1 MSPTTTDQRPPLA
14 ASRTQRPLGTQLR
27 LVATVAIL
35 SCAALT
41 VTGAVLLF
49 FHRDQMLSG
58 SDADAG
64 GGVLRGAIFLFLAVG
79 VVLTAV
85 VAAVTVRS
93 VRTLER
99 RAAAAQDVAFTIAQH
114 LLPTLMHRLENGL
127 SADIDLPAP
136 EGVDDE
142 FGTIVDALTRVS
154 RLASDSA
161 IRIHRERDGFDRFAT
176 AAARRALTNTSHP
189 FAVLDELQ
197 RGAVTAEVK
206 EKLAGVD
213 RSIVRLRRDLENLLL
228 LANGTIPD
236 PHREPVSIGNIVL
249 DASGEVDQQ
258 WRVRKEFGAA
268 GWIVPEAAGAV
279 THLLAE
285 LIDNGIAY
293 TPTRLPVTVRTALT
307 HTGVAF
313 EVEDRGTGLPHELVE
328 RLNRRL
334 QENPQFAELA
344 ESQFGLFVVG
354 RLGAQLG
361 LTVRLRE
368 SIYGGLSAVVLVP
381 DRLLTT
387 QPADDEPPAASIT
400 APIPI
405 PITPAGSPAPPVASP
420 SPLTDR
426 PVPPADGPTPRAESA
441 AAPVAPIETAPDSEL
456 TVDGLPLR
464 MPGRSLSPHLRAE
477 SVHDPARSGGYAV
490 DHRSAEQIEELFAG
504 FPTRE
509 ES

>member
-1 MSPTTTDQRPPLA
+1 MPPTPTDERPLRATP
-14 ASRTQRPLGTQLR
+14 SSQRPLGTLLR
-27 LVATVAIL
+27 IVALVAIL

-41 VTGAVLLF
+41 VTGAALLF
-49 FHRDQMLSG
+49 FHARAMGAGTAANAAGSG
-58 SDADAG
+58 M
-64 GGVLRGAIFLFLAVG
+64 LRGAALLFLAVG
-79 VVLTAV
+79 TVFTVVVGVVVL
-85 VAAVTVRS
+85 RS
-93 VRTLER
+93 IRTLRR
-99 RAAAAQDVAFTIAQH
+99 RAAAAQDVAFTVAQH
-114 LLPTLMHRLENGL
+114 LLPTLMRRLESGL

-136 EGVDDE
+136 ESVDDE

-189 FAVLDELQ
+189 FVVLDELQ
-197 RGAVTAEVK
+197 RGPVTAEVK
-206 EKLAGVD
+206 EQLAGID
-213 RSIVRLRRDLENLLL
+213 RSLVRLRRDLENLLL
-228 LANGTIPD
+228 LANGTIPN
-236 PHREPVSIGNIVL
+236 PHTEPVSIGNIVL
-249 DASGEVDQQ
+249 DAIGEVDQQ

-268 GWIVPEAAGAV
+268 GWIVPEAAGAI

-293 TPTRLPVTVRTALT
+293 TPTRLPVIVRTAAT
-307 HTGVAF
+307 QAGVAF

-368 SIYGGLSAVVLVP
+368 SIYGGLSAVVLIP

-387 QPADDEPPAASIT
+387 QAPDDALPATWIT
-400 APIPI
+400 APP
-405 PITPAGSPAPPVASP
+405 PTPPANRPVQRAQPEPSATVRPRTGPGAPPA
-420 SPLTDR
+420 
-426 PVPPADGPTPRAESA
+426 
-441 AAPVAPIETAPDSEL
+441 APIETPPEREFTD
-456 TVDGLPLR
+456 DGLPLR
-464 MPGRSLSPHLRAE
+464 MPGHSLSPHLRDE
-477 SVHDPARSGGYAV
+477 SGRDIPRSGPYGM